1 MTTNKTATL
10 DTAKLVTTGLPASTT
25 PKPAVVIVTG
35 PVIPTMQQ
43 VAVLVRMGWTPDS
56 NLPLEFFG
64 HMGAMSIT
72 LVRGAPDQDAIDAAV
87 QTLHESQAVQDA
99 EFTRAVAKEAARQI
113 AVAKQAEADAARS
126 KLIEEQ
132 RAVLAKLEQDMAA
145 PRKTIATLE
154 AANTK

>member
-35 PVIPTMQQ
+35 PVISAMQQ
-43 VAVLVRMGWTPDS
+43 VAALVRMGWTPDS
-56 NLPLEFFG
+56 NLAVEFFG
-64 HMGAMSIT
+64 HSGSMSIT

-113 AVAKQAEADAARS
+113 AVAKQAEADAARA

-132 RAVLAKLEQDMAA
+132 RAALAKLEETMSANSQALA
-145 PRKTIATLE
+145 KLE
-154 AANTK
+154 AAGTK